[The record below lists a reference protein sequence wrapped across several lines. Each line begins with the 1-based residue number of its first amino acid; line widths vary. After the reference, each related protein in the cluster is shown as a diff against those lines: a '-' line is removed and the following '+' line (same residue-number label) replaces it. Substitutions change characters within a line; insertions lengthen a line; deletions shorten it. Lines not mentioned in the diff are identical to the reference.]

1 MLISVEE
8 LRQLSV
14 STWHRVI
21 KASAICLVSMN
32 FAMFPPEVVGFSW
45 HLYIAVP
52 LTLLTFAY
60 VGLSL
65 IMTSNYRHV
74 LNRGKGRD
82 PVLDSDN
89 FFRRLI
95 IREEIK

>member
-21 KASAICLVSMN
+21 RASAICLVSMS
-32 FAMFPPEVVGFSW
+32 FGMVPPEVVGFSW
-45 HLYIAVP
+45 HLFIAVP
-52 LTLLTFAY
+52 LMLLPFAY

-74 LNRGKGRD
+74 LNRGNGRD
-82 PVLDSDN
+82 PLPDSDN